1 MGVQVEGAAEEVRD
15 GVVPSV
21 LRAVARARAVAR
33 VRQSGLH
40 RRHGDDGGLR
50 RLVEGHGALR
60 GLREDRP
67 VVLVRLRDR

>member
-1 MGVQVEGAAEEVRD
+1 VGVQVEGAAEEVRD